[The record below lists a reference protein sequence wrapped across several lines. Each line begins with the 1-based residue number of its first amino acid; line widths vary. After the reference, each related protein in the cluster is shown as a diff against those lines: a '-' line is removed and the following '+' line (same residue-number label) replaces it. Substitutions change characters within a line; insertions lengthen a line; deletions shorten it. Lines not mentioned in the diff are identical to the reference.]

1 MLFNKHSYL
10 EGTHSFLSASNYHW
24 MNDSDEKF
32 LLRFEKAQAA
42 ARGTRLHAFA
52 KEAIALGIK
61 LPDIPYTMNQ
71 YVNDAI
77 GFRMTPEVT
86 LFYSV
91 NAYGTADTI
100 GFSRRDS
107 MLRIHDYKSGVSPS
121 SKQQLYVYAAYFCLE
136 YKYKPHEIETELR
149 IYQNNEIQIYPGDP
163 VHIAYI
169 MDRIV
174 TLDKRIEEL
183 KAELAA

>member
-1 MLFNKHSYL
+1 
-10 EGTHSFLSASNYHW
+10 
-24 MNDSDEKF
+24 MNDDPEKF
-32 LLRFEKAQAA
+32 DLRFAKAQAA

-52 KEAIALGIK
+52 KECIALGIK
-61 LPDIPYTMNQ
+61 LPEIPQTMNQ

-77 GFRMTPEVT
+77 GFRMAPEVT
-86 LFYSV
+86 LFYSI

-100 GFSRRDS
+100 GFSRREN
-107 MLRIHDYKSGVSPS
+107 MLRIHDYKSGVAPS

-136 YKYKPHEIETELR
+136 YNYKPHEINTELR
-149 IYQNNEIQIYPGDP
+149 IYQNNEVKIYPADP

-169 MDRIV
+169 MDRIK